1 MPDFSLMHWYVAMA
15 GPWTEAAAK
24 EFREGGYDGL
34 VLLPDENWQPP
45 DLRFLHELPGLRSF
59 DLTWPVA
66 DDLAAFELPLLEA
79 LTLATHSDRPVP
91 PVEQLRLR
99 SALLSDRPG
108 ICAGQLW
115 PNLTALRIIDW
126 LGTDLRMLAGARNVT
141 QLHLRGN
148 GQGGSLD
155 GVEDCTH
162 LERLVTIN
170 YSLAGS
176 APLRGLS
183 GLREVRLL
191 AAAPAEPHRVIDL
204 ADVVGPSLTTLWI
217 SNAARLE
224 NLDALIDSA
233 VAELHLIDCDLSPAE
248 QQMLSLVA

>member
-24 EFREGGYDGL
+24 EFHEGGYDGL
-34 VLLPDENWQPP
+34 VLLPDETWQPA
-45 DLRFLHELPGLRSF
+45 DLRFLHELAGLRSF
-59 DLTWPVA
+59 DLTWPVT
-66 DDLAAFELPLLEA
+66 DDVAAFQLPRLES

-99 SALLSDRPG
+99 SALLSDRSG
-108 ICAGQLW
+108 ICVGRLW
-115 PNLTALRIIDW
+115 PNLTALRVIDW
-126 LGTDLRMLAGARNVT
+126 RGTDLGMLAGARAVT

-148 GQGGSLD
+148 GQSGNLD
-155 GVEDCTH
+155 GLQHCSH

-176 APLRGLS
+176 APLRGLT
-183 GLREVRLL
+183 GLREIRLL
-191 AAAPAEPHRVIDL
+191 AAAPTEPHRVIDL
-204 ADVVGPSLTTLWI
+204 ADVIGPSLTTLWI
-217 SNAARLE
+217 ANAARLE

-233 VAELHLIDCDLSPAE
+233 VSELHLIDCELSPAE
-248 QQMLSLVA
+248 REMLSLVS